1 MERDM
6 HPNRIRASGGSQ
18 GAADIDAHKGGA
30 VPNQLTTPSHAA
42 QRARGAFEGAVVRP
56 RKHRQLMKWLDG
68 RSRVIIRSKY
78 KNDPVIVVEVDS
90 SEGRS

>member
-1 MERDM
+1 MKKKNPARRYAVD
-6 HPNRIRASGGSQ
+6 GGA
-18 GAADIDAHKGGA
+18 GIDAHAKRGA
-30 VPNQLTTPSHAA
+30 VPNQHIAPRPAA